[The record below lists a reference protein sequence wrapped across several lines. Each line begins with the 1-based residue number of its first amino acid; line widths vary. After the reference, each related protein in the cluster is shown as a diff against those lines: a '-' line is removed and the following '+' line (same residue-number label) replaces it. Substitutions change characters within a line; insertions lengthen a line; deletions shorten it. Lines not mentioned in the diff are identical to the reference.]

1 MKKTDFSTTLQ
12 ELRKEKKITQE
23 QLANYLGVSPQA
35 VSKWENGSYPEGDLL
50 PRIADYFNVSID
62 YLYKRGVK
70 SSSLEQ
76 EVMDELRK
84 IVIEETERN
93 KDYGVRPEF
102 WETLFR
108 ILWAGQLSPWGNNKE
123 YFERRLSEADVRAAS
138 VIMDNS
144 GYAFMNLYKE
154 KEFYF
159 LSKTP
164 ENGYAASLKNADNVR
179 NLFKLLSEE
188 ETMKT
193 LIYLATFGYG
203 EYVSCESIS
212 IATGVETG
220 RVRDVL
226 ETLSVGFNGI
236 NNGHHPVTKVA
247 IVNNKNEKE
256 VVYSMDMNVVGLLI
270 GLFQIGDCYIDTVD
284 GYHMQIVNRSKSW
297 IDKGEL

>member
-1 MKKTDFSTTLQ
+1 MKKTDFSTILQ

-84 IVIEETERN
+84 ILIEETERN

-102 WETLFR
+102 WEKVFK
-108 ILWAGQLSPWGNNKE
+108 IIWGVQLSPWGNNKE
-123 YFERRLSEADVRAAS
+123 YFERRISEADIRAAS

-144 GYAFMNLYKE
+144 GYSFMNLYKG
-154 KEFYF
+154 KEFCF

-164 ENGYAASLKNADNVR
+164 ENGYAACFKNTESVR
-179 NLFKLLSEE
+179 KLFKLLSEE
-188 ETMKT
+188 GTLKT
-193 LIYLATFGYG
+193 LIYLATFSYG

-212 IATGVETG
+212 LATGVETEK
-220 RVRDVL
+220 VRDVL
-226 ETLSVGFNGI
+226 ETLSKGFNEI
-236 NNGHHPVTKVA
+236 NNGHHPVTKIM

-256 VVYSMDMNVVGLLI
+256 VVFSADMNVVGLLI
-270 GLFQIGDCYIDTVD
+270 GLFLIGDCYIDTVD
-284 GYHMQIVNRSKSW
+284 GYHMQIVNRNKSW